1 MKKRL
6 GAGIAAILLLIGITV
21 VCARYYRFVSQTIYS
36 ESVSHLT
43 EIFHQANRSLYDLVG
58 RNWSDLHLWED
69 YIRDVSDEQEIDDFI
84 AHAKQENGFTDF
96 YFISRE
102 GNYRTVNDET
112 GYLDLRN
119 ALSEL
124 ILHGRDVVVNSVVP
138 GKPQIMVFAAPVAP
152 GTYKGT
158 EYEVIAV
165 SFNNSDIVQALEIS
179 AFNGSASSYMI
190 HSDGRIAVDNAARQ
204 HQSIYNFLAMLKD
217 HSDMSSQEI
226 ARLQEDF
233 KQGRSGAT
241 VLRLGDTSYYLIY
254 ESAGVQDW
262 TMLGLVPTAVVNAS
276 MNNLQSSTLLLVTGI
291 AASLG
296 LLLLALAVRLYRQK
310 LRRKDTEI
318 LYRDELFS
326 KVSVNVDDVFLM
338 LDAEALRVDY
348 VSPNIEKLLGISE
361 EQACENIRVLDCL
374 IRNDDAVHVLDQL
387 PEILPGQQ
395 GEWDREYIHQ
405 EIGELRWF
413 HIIAFCSDIQ
423 GEKKYILVMSDRTKE
438 RSIRHWRRQST
449 PHRART
455 GQRAPSSAI
464 CLTISAPP

>member
-58 RNWSDLHLWED
+58 RNWSNLHLWED

-138 GKPQIMVFAAPVAP
+138 GKPQIMVLAAPVAP

-190 HSDGRIAVDNAARQ
+190 HSDGRIAVDNAAGQ
-204 HQSIYNFLAMLKD
+204 HQSIL
-217 HSDMSSQEI
+217 
-226 ARLQEDF
+226 
-233 KQGRSGAT
+233 
-241 VLRLGDTSYYLIY
+241 
-254 ESAGVQDW
+254 
-262 TMLGLVPTAVVNAS
+262 
-276 MNNLQSSTLLLVTGI
+276 
-291 AASLG
+291 
-296 LLLLALAVRLYRQK
+296 
-310 LRRKDTEI
+310 
-318 LYRDELFS
+318 
-326 KVSVNVDDVFLM
+326 
-338 LDAEALRVDY
+338 
-348 VSPNIEKLLGISE
+348 
-361 EQACENIRVLDCL
+361 
-374 IRNDDAVHVLDQL
+374 
-387 PEILPGQQ
+387 
-395 GEWDREYIHQ
+395 
-405 EIGELRWF
+405 
-413 HIIAFCSDIQ
+413 
-423 GEKKYILVMSDRTKE
+423 
-438 RSIRHWRRQST
+438 
-449 PHRART
+449 
-455 GQRAPSSAI
+455 
-464 CLTISAPP
+464 